1 MINADALK
9 DASDWMEQYRVFWEA
24 SFDRLEAY
32 LKTVTA
38 KKKRGNKYDQTTNK
52 IK

>member
-1 MINADALK
+1 M
-9 DASDWMEQYRVFWEA
+9 ASLQVADWMEQYRMFWEQ

-38 KKKRGNKYDQTTNK
+38 KKRAKGNPHGRKK
-52 IK
+52 